1 MNGCVA
7 TESQIFAIL
16 RATVFLN
23 PVCSVVLNY
32 EQVKQGNDNLDLN
45 FCSSFLLMFCLQKL
59 RKVIVICTVPQRNV
73 LKALCTAES
82 YRLGFNV
89 TLY

>member
-1 MNGCVA
+1 
-7 TESQIFAIL
+7 
-16 RATVFLN
+16 
-23 PVCSVVLNY
+23 
-32 EQVKQGNDNLDLN
+32 
-45 FCSSFLLMFCLQKL
+45 MFCLQKL

-89 TLY
+89 TLYEICMFTSTIGKWQGKLL